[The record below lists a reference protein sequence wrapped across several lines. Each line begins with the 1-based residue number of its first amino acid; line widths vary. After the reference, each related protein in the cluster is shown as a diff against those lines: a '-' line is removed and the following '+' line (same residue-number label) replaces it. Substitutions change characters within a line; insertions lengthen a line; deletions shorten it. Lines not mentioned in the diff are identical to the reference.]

1 MTSPAM
7 SLSLSLD
14 TVPQEVLEHIAFF
27 AATQT
32 FLGPPAALLPLLG
45 TNRRIYARLAIS
57 SNHHLYSR
65 IFDYKF
71 DASNNVSRL
80 GIGQITPKAVAHELK
95 LRCMFLQR
103 IRARLDSRQA
113 NEENDNEMLRD
124 LLFHAYLMM
133 LDNRGKNEAQLRGY
147 AGMDGWLR
155 EYWFDEQ
162 GASHAMSSIR
172 TDRWPPNDE
181 KTSLAMWLFWFL
193 LKPCT
198 SARVGTWIA
207 LMSVFH

>member
-1 MTSPAM
+1 M

-27 AATQT
+27 TATQT
-32 FLGPPAALLPLLG
+32 FLGPPAALLPLLS
-45 TNRRIYARLAIS
+45 TCRRIYERLSIS
-57 SNHHLYSR
+57 SNHHLYAR
-65 IFDYKF
+65 VFDQKF
-71 DASNNVSRL
+71 DAPHIVSRL
-80 GIGQITPKAVAHELK
+80 GIGQITPMAVAHELK
-95 LRCMFLQR
+95 QRCIYLQR
-103 IRARLDSRQA
+103 IRARLDSSVDGHA
-113 NEENDNEMLRD
+113 IDGNDNEMLRD

-133 LDNRGKNEAQLRGY
+133 LDNQGKNEAQLRGY

-155 EYWFDEQ
+155 EYWFDDR

-198 SARVGTWIA
+198 SE
-207 LMSVFH
+207 